1 MAKVSIR
8 DVATHAGVSIA
19 TVSNVINNTR
29 FVKEETRNFVNKF
42 FKGNAGNMAAALMSD
57 DSLTEKDIEE
67 LRDFFNSRF

>member
-29 FVKEETRNFVNKF
+29 FVKEETRNLVLKASMNFTTAQTQLHEASRP
-42 FKGNAGNMAAALMSD
+42 GN
-57 DSLTEKDIEE
+57 EI
-67 LRDFFNSRF
+67 